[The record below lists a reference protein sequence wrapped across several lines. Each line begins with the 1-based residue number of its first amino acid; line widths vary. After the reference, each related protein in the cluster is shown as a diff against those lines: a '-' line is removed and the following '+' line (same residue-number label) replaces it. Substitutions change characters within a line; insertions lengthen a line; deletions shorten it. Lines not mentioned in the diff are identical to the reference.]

1 MENEISKINSTVQV
15 VCRIYK
21 MIPKKYMAK
30 LQTSIFSNG
39 KKKITC
45 ARTWIFVFI
54 QLVNST

>member
-30 LQTSIFSNG
+30 LQTSIFLNG
-39 KKKITC
+39 KKKLP
-45 ARTWIFVFI
+45 VHEHGY
-54 QLVNST
+54 LYSYN